1 MNEKTL
7 AQALKY
13 LDLNFSVIPVIYK
26 EKRPVIPWKKYQ
38 KVPPTREEVL
48 SWFKNETPLNLA
60 VVTGR
65 VSKLVVIDVDSYD
78 ALPDWLK
85 NIETWIA
92 KTSRGYHFYFRINN
106 EYIPTTKLTKNVD
119 LKGEGSYV
127 LLPESIHPSGTTY
140 KWIKFIKKLQEPASF
155 DLVREKVLEYL
166 RLKENETSEPLSEL
180 YKGVEEGGRN
190 VSLTRIAGS
199 LFADGLNDEEVYEIL
214 KVINERN
221 IPPLP
226 EKEVKSI
233 VRSISKRRKF
243 FLKEKE
249 RIVSIFMQALLKKAT
264 EDQQFAYLMKKV
276 VSSVEFLEHSLPEKD
291 SKFFEKEIGKILFP
305 EVMKAFRNC
314 KQVFKKNSKQED
326 QENV

>member
-1 MNEKTL
+1 MNKKTL
-7 AQALKY
+7 VQALKY
-13 LDLNFSVIPVIYK
+13 LDLNFSIIPIVYK
-26 EKRPVIPWKKYQ
+26 QKKPLISWKKYQ
-38 KVPPTREEVL
+38 GKLPTKEEVL

-60 VVTGR
+60 VITGR
-65 VSKLVVIDVDSYD
+65 VSKLVVIDVDNKD

-85 NIETWIA
+85 NTETWIA

-106 EYIPTTKLTKNVD
+106 EYIPTAKLAKGID

-127 LLPESIHPSGTTY
+127 LLPESLHPSGTTY
-140 KWIKFIKKLQEPASF
+140 KWIKFVKKLQEPASF
-155 DLVREKVLEYL
+155 DLVKEKVLEYL

-180 YKGVEEGGRN
+180 YKGVEEGRRN

-226 EKEVKSI
+226 EKEVKLI
-233 VRSISKRRKF
+233 VKSISKRRKI

-249 RIVSIFMQALLKKAT
+249 RIVSIFMQALLKKAK
-264 EDQQFAYLMKKV
+264 EDQQFAYLMKKAV
-276 VSSVEFLEHSLPEKD
+276 NSVEFLEHGLPEKD

-305 EVMKAFRNC
+305 EIVKAFRGMSR
-314 KQVFKKNSKQED
+314 KNLKQE
-326 QENV
+326 NT